1 MAKHRIEQRYENPAT
16 KESIVIEG
24 TLEHPEE
31 SIEVIRRLIVDG
43 AITPD
48 DVEWDADVNFSGV
61 IRPQFVHDS
70 FNVIVYG

>member
-1 MAKHRIEQRYENPAT
+1 MAKHRVEQRYENPAT

-31 SIEVIRRLIVDG
+31 NIEVIRRLIVDG
-43 AITPD
+43 VITPD
-48 DVEWDADVNFSGV
+48 DVEWDTDINFSGV